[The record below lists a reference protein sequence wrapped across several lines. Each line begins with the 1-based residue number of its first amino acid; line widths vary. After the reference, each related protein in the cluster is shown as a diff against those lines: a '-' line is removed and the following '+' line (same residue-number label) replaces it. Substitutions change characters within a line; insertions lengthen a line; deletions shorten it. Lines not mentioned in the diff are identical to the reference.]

1 VASVAVGDVPTPA
14 AVPVGSA
21 GLSYGVPRLR
31 FALDASYAPQAD
43 ALSGNIFQRAGLT
56 ASSEY
61 HPRGDLTARASFGG
75 SWAVEG
81 LTPGDRSLLG
91 EASLAWH
98 EGWLE
103 VSGGLRG
110 ANVSL
115 SGTAATELRAYVAFS
130 LKAVAVR

>member
-1 VASVAVGDVPTPA
+1 VGA
-14 AVPVGSA
+14 A

-31 FALDASYAPQAD
+31 FSVDTSFAPQAD
-43 ALSGNIFQRAGLT
+43 ARSGKIFQRAGVS

-61 HPRGDLTARASFGG
+61 KPRGDLTARASFGG
-75 SWAVEG
+75 TWSLGTVGPDDGTGGSA
-81 LTPGDRSLLG
+81 GDRSLLG
-91 EASLAWH
+91 EASLAWR
-98 EGWLE
+98 EGPLE
-103 VSGGLRG
+103 ISGGLRG